1 MPPDAGAS
9 MSIPEREIRD
19 ALLRDEARLRFALE
33 AGRLGT
39 WSWVL
44 ATDVVT
50 WDEQMAA
57 RYGVHLDE
65 FTGSFEEF
73 ASRIHP
79 DDRAWV
85 EQAIADARDGG
96 YDLAFEHRAV
106 WPDGSVHW
114 IESRGRAVRAD
125 DGTLV
130 GMVGIGID
138 IDDRKRVET
147 FALEEAELRAAASA
161 LHYLEEAERIARLG
175 SWHWDAD
182 SRLVVVS
189 PELARMLE
197 LPRSLEAGAFR
208 AALRERAHPD
218 DRDELDRVPTEAFG
232 HRERR
237 FATESRMIVGG
248 VELNVIHRGEV
259 AFDDEDEV
267 VAVRGT
273 AQDVTERRQ
282 AQAALA
288 TAKDRLAQERRTV
301 GVLHDTFIR
310 PSFPTVHGYEI
321 AARYV
326 AADSDTEI
334 GGDWYDAFALR
345 DERIMLAVGDV
356 SGHGVEAARLMA
368 KLRHATRAYAL
379 VDDDMAAVLWNLDT
393 FLGQFGDSVQIATL
407 LLARLDPATGSLEV
421 GSAGHLPPLLV
432 GAGGSSLLDPRSRP
446 ALGTGLQPERVDPL
460 HARLAP
466 GEALLLY
473 TDGLVERRAES
484 LDEGLRRLRDA
495 DFGSIGDAD
504 ALCGGAIET
513 CLARGPHRDDVCV
526 LALRRLPAP

>member
-1 MPPDAGAS
+1 
-9 MSIPEREIRD
+9 MSAPEREVRE
-19 ALLRDEARLRFALE
+19 ALLRDEIRLRFALE
-33 AGRLGT
+33 AGRTGT
-39 WSWVL
+39 WSWVV
-44 ATDVVT
+44 ATDVVA

-57 RYGVHLDE
+57 RYGMHLDE

-96 YDLAFEHRAV
+96 HDLAFEHRAV

-114 IESRGRAVRAD
+114 IESRGRAVRTD
-125 DGTLV
+125 DGTLI
-130 GMVGIGID
+130 GMVGVGID
-138 IDDRKRVET
+138 IDDRKRVES

-182 SRLVVVS
+182 SQVVTVS
-189 PELARMLE
+189 AELARMLE
-197 LPRSLEAGAFR
+197 LPRTLAGGAFR

-218 DRDELDRVPTEAFG
+218 DRDELDRVPDEAFG
-232 HRERR
+232 HGERR

-248 VELNVIHRGEV
+248 VERNVIHRGEFTFV
-259 AFDDEDEV
+259 DDGSV
-267 VAVRGT
+267 LTVRGT

-282 AQAALA
+282 NQAALA
-288 TAKDRLAQERRTV
+288 TAKDRLAQERRAV

-310 PSFPTVHGYEI
+310 PKFPPIDGYEI

-326 AADSDTEI
+326 AADGDTGI

-345 DERIMLAVGDV
+345 DGRIMLAVGDV

-368 KLRHATRAYAL
+368 KLRHTTRTYTL
-379 VDDDMAAVLWNLDT
+379 VDDDMAVVLSNLEA
-393 FLGQFGDSVQIATL
+393 FLEQFGDAVQIATL
-407 LLARLDPATGSLEV
+407 LLVRLDPATGALEV
-421 GSAGHLPPLLV
+421 GSAGHLPALLV
-432 GAGGSSLLDPRSRP
+432 GADESLLLDSRSHP
-446 ALGTGLQPERVDPL
+446 ALGTGLRPERVALLRAHLDPG
-460 HARLAP
+460 R
-466 GEALLLY
+466 ALLLF

-484 LDEGLRRLRDA
+484 LDEGLRRLQAAGLGRVA
-495 DFGSIGDAD
+495 DTD
-504 ALCGGAIET
+504 ALCREAIVA
-513 CLARGPHRDDVCV
+513 CLGDGPHRDDVCV
-526 LALRRLPAP
+526 LALRRFSAA